1 MSHIFSIYQ
10 DSSRVGNC
18 DFLADQ
24 PGWFCWTPDL
34 VQDICVERR
43 HMDIIEPFL
52 KPDSPHQGCNHHFL
66 LDIDCIFLCFC
77 RITPPPSR
85 QTAVNHDGFLEQ
97 QILY

>member
-24 PGWFCWTPDL
+24 PGWFCWTADL

-52 KPDSPHQGCNHHFL
+52 KPDSPHQVAIITFFLILTVSFFAFAELLLRHH
-66 LDIDCIFLCFC
+66 D
-77 RITPPPSR
+77 R
-85 QTAVNHDGFLEQ
+85 QQ
-97 QILY
+97 